1 MPKSEVR
8 LQQGSP
14 RAWGD
19 GGHRAMTWPG
29 LTTWLLGGRGV
40 VDRAREAEGRGDRTE
55 PSPNKTQISRSL
67 AVVLINCGPVS
78 HLLTE
83 WRSAPASPEVP
94 RSVRA
99 SRAACLELC
108 SLLPRGQGP
117 VHELLREALPRLE
130 RDLKGMAWEGEDI
143 WHEMTGDPPHHHVRG
158 GSCCLDG

>member
-1 MPKSEVR
+1 M
-8 LQQGSP
+8 
-14 RAWGD
+14 
-19 GGHRAMTWPG
+19 
-29 LTTWLLGGRGV
+29 
-40 VDRAREAEGRGDRTE
+40 
-55 PSPNKTQISRSL
+55 
-67 AVVLINCGPVS
+67 VLINCGPVS

-158 GSCCLDG
+158 GSKDQGGAENNLELRKA